1 MQRETLRL
9 KIVVV
14 TVALW
19 CAVGILSAQ
28 GLEPDP
34 VFQVKLVADR
44 SPAVAGEELRLAIVL
59 SIDRGWHVNSDEPG
73 DEFSLPT
80 TVDFEL
86 PDSWATPEVA
96 FPDGERIEFEFADTP
111 IEVWEDRAVML
122 ARLIVPD
129 SASGVVRLRARVT
142 AQACNNTQCLPPVPV
157 RAGVD
162 IEIAPKGGTSTTLN
176 QELFKATA
184 DDASEA
190 ETTDAPSDLD
200 SKSLP
205 LLLIGVFLAG
215 LALNLTPC
223 VFPLI
228 PITIGFFTQQTKDR
242 EGSTFPLA
250 FAYVLGIAATYSVL
264 GVLAALSGAIFG
276 SALQS
281 PWVVGLIVAVLL
293 SLATSMFGLWE
304 LKVPGW
310 AQRASGGRSGV
321 FGALIMGLVMGFVAA
336 PCIGPFVVGLLTYV
350 GQRGDPLHGFI
361 LFFTLAMGL
370 GLPYL
375 ILGTF
380 TGAINKLPA
389 SGMWMI
395 GVRQVFGVILIAMA
409 AYFAAPLMP
418 GDLGGWLMSSV
429 LVLGA
434 LYLLIV
440 DRTGHEQPMIDR
452 AMRLSCVVM
461 VVVGVVISPVVH
473 GGLAGSVGSGTGHLE
488 WEAYRTDEV
497 RAAIAT
503 GGPVIVDFYADWC
516 VPCRELDEKTFND
529 SVVRAELEGYSRFK
543 VDLTRA
549 NEANQ
554 ALTAEYGVLGVPTVI
569 VIKGGEEAFRIT
581 GFEPPGRFL
590 ERLEVRAN
598 SR

>member
-1 MQRETLRL
+1 MKKYLMISVL
-9 KIVVV
+9 
-14 TVALW
+14 L
-19 CAVGILSAQ
+19 VGSATAFVFAQ
-28 GLEPDP
+28 GFDSEP
-34 VFQVKLVADR
+34 VFNVRLLPDR
-44 SPAVAGEELRLAIVL
+44 SPVVAGEELRLAVRL
-59 SIDRGWHVNSDEPG
+59 TVDRGWHVNSDNPG

-80 TVDFEL
+80 EVKFML
-86 PDSWATPEVA
+86 PDGWLDPVVS
-96 FPDGERIEFEFADTP
+96 FPDGEMIDFEFSDDP
-111 IEVWEDRAVML
+111 IEVWEHEAVVL
-122 ARLIVPD
+122 ASLVIPE
-129 SASGVVRLRARVT
+129 SAVGDHRLRVVVT
-142 AQACNNTQCLPPVPV
+142 AQACNNTQCLPPEEVRTGVDVTVAPPGAASSPV
-157 RAGVD
+157 NEEIFEKLVAGV
-162 IEIAPKGGTSTTLN
+162 AGSGGSG
-176 QELFKATA
+176 
-184 DDASEA
+184 DS
-190 ETTDAPSDLD
+190 SDLT
-200 SKSLP
+200 SRSLP
-205 LLLIGVFLAG
+205 LLLIGVFFAG

-250 FAYVLGIAATYSVL
+250 LAYVLGIALTYSVL

-281 PWVVGLIVAVLL
+281 PWVVGLIVGVLL

-304 LKVPGW
+304 LRVPTW
-310 AQRASGGRSGV
+310 AQKASGGRTGV
-321 FGALIMGLVMGFVAA
+321 FGALIMGLVMGFIAA

-350 GQRGDPLHGFI
+350 GQRGDPVLGFF

-395 GVRQVFGVILIAMA
+395 GVRRVFGVILIAMA

-418 GDLGGWLMSSV
+418 GDSGRWLMSAV

-434 LYLLIV
+434 LYLLVV
-440 DRTGHEQPMIDR
+440 DRTGHDQASIDR
-452 AMRLSCVVM
+452 VMRLLSAM
-461 VVVGVVISPVVH
+461 VLVVGVMMAPGIRE
-473 GGLAGSVGSGTGHLE
+473 GGTAVTATAAHLE
-488 WEAYRTDEV
+488 WQVYEV
-497 RAAIAT
+497 VAAKAAIAS
-503 GGPVIVDFYADWC
+503 GGPVIIDFYADWC
-516 VPCRELDEKTFND
+516 APCRELDERTF
-529 SVVRAELEGYSRFK
+529 SAPEVRAVLEGYTRFK

-554 ALTAEYGVLGVPTVI
+554 ALIADYGVMGVPTVI
-569 VIKGGEEAFRIT
+569 VFNGGDEVFRIT

-590 ERLEVRAN
+590 ERLQAVP
-598 SR
+598 

>member
-1 MQRETLRL
+1 VSRETMRR
-9 KIVVV
+9 KIFIAV
-14 TVALW
+14 VAL
-19 CAVGILSAQ
+19 CCTVGILHAQ
-28 GLEPDP
+28 GLESDP

-44 SPAVAGEELRLAIVL
+44 SPAVAGDELRLAVVL
-59 SIDRGWHVNSDEPG
+59 SVDRGWHVNSDEPG

-86 PDSWATPEVA
+86 PDGWATPEVT
-96 FPDGERIEFEFADTP
+96 FPDGEQIEFEFADTP
-111 IEVWEDRAVML
+111 IEVWEDRAVIL
-122 ARLIVPD
+122 ARLVVPD
-129 SASGVVRLRARVT
+129 SASGLVRLRARVT

-162 IEIAPKGGTSTTLN
+162 VEIAAKGGASSPAN
-176 QELFKATA
+176 QELFKIAA
-184 DDASEA
+184 DGLFGADTS
-190 ETTDAPSDLD
+190 DGSSDLD

-205 LLLIGVFLAG
+205 LLLIGVFFAG

-250 FAYVLGIAATYSVL
+250 LAYVLGIAITYSVL

-276 SALQS
+276 SAMQS

-304 LKVPGW
+304 LRVPGW

-321 FGALIMGLVMGFVAA
+321 FGALIMGFVMGFVAA

-389 SGMWMI
+389 SGMWMV

-434 LYLLIV
+434 LYLLVV
-440 DRTGHEQPMIDR
+440 DRTGHEQPTIDR
-452 AMRLSCVVM
+452 AMRLVCVAM
-461 VVVGVVISPVVH
+461 VVAGVLISPVLR
-473 GGLAGSVGSGTGHLE
+473 GASTTSVGGGTGHLE
-488 WEAYRTDEV
+488 WDAYNTDAV
-497 RAAIAT
+497 RAAVAA
-503 GGPVIVDFYADWC
+503 GGPVIIDFYADWC
-516 VPCRELDEKTFND
+516 APCRELDEKTFND
-529 SVVRAELEGYSRFK
+529 ATVRAELEGYSRFK
-543 VDLTRA
+543 VDLTRG
-549 NEANQ
+549 NETNQ
-554 ALTAEYGVLGVPTVI
+554 ALTAEYGILGVPTVI
-569 VIKGGEEAFRIT
+569 VLGDGKEVFRIT

-590 ERLEVRAN
+590 ERLNRVR
-598 SR
+598 

>member
-1 MQRETLRL
+1 M
-9 KIVVV
+9 KKFMMI
-14 TVALW
+14 
-19 CAVGILSAQ
+19 AVLLMGFASGFVFAQ
-28 GLEPDP
+28 GFDSEP
-34 VFQVKLVADR
+34 VFNVRLLPDR
-44 SPAVAGEELRLAIVL
+44 SPAVAGEELRLAVRL
-59 SIDRGWHVNSDEPG
+59 TVDRGWHVNSDNPG

-80 TVDFEL
+80 EVEFML
-86 PDSWATPEVA
+86 PDGWLAPVVS
-96 FPDGERIEFEFADTP
+96 FPDGEMIDFEFSDDP
-111 IEVWEDRAVML
+111 IEVWEHEAVVL
-122 ARLIVPD
+122 ASLVIPE
-129 SASGVVRLRARVT
+129 SAVGDHRLRVVVT
-142 AQACNNTQCLPPVPV
+142 AQACNNTQCLPPEEV
-157 RAGVD
+157 RTGVD
-162 IEIAPKGGTSTTLN
+162 VTVAPPGTLSSPVNEEVFTKLVAGAAGPGGSG
-176 QELFKATA
+176 
-184 DDASEA
+184 SS
-190 ETTDAPSDLD
+190 SDLT

-205 LLLIGVFLAG
+205 LLLIGVFFAG

-250 FAYVLGIAATYSVL
+250 LAYVLGIALTYSVL

-281 PWVVGLIVAVLL
+281 PWVVGLIVVVLL

-304 LKVPGW
+304 LRVPTW
-310 AQRASGGRSGV
+310 AQKASGGRTGV
-321 FGALIMGLVMGFVAA
+321 FGALIMGLVMGFIAA

-350 GQRGDPLHGFI
+350 GQRGDPVLGFI

-395 GVRQVFGVILIAMA
+395 GVRRVFGVILIAMA

-418 GDLGGWLMSSV
+418 GDSGRWLMSAV

-434 LYLLIV
+434 LYLLVV
-440 DRTGHEQPMIDR
+440 DRTGHEQASIDR
-452 AMRLSCVVM
+452 VMRLLSATVL
-461 VVVGVVISPVVH
+461 VVGVMMAPGIRE
-473 GGLAGSVGSGTGHLE
+473 GGTAVTATAGHLE
-488 WEAYRTDEV
+488 WQAYEV
-497 RAAIAT
+497 AAAKAAIAS

-516 VPCRELDEKTFND
+516 APCRELDDRTFSD
-529 SVVRAELEGYSRFK
+529 PKVRGVLEGYTRFK

-549 NEANQ
+549 TDSGQ
-554 ALTAEYGVLGVPTVI
+554 ALIAEYAVMGVPTVI
-569 VIKGGEEAFRIT
+569 VFSGGDEVFRIT

-590 ERLEVRAN
+590 ERLQAVP
-598 SR
+598 